1 MDFIRQL
8 QAKPLDFMSKNYEMV
23 IIMVALIIS
32 LINIYIS
39 STTNKYENNTQKQ
52 LNTFNSSL
60 NQVSY
65 GNILVFILLCIFFFD
80 FVYNKRYTSVT
91 LNLPSHGLDIINSI
105 MMPLSSK

>member
-1 MDFIRQL
+1 MDFIHQL
-8 QAKPLDFMSKNYEMV
+8 QAKPLDFIFKNYEIV
-23 IIMVALIIS
+23 IITIALIIS

-65 GNILVFILLCIFFFD
+65 GNILIFILLCIFFFD
-80 FVYNKRYTSVT
+80 FIYNKRYTSV
-91 LNLPSHGLDIINSI
+91 LAQNQPHGLDIIKSI
-105 MMPLSSK
+105 MMPTTVK